1 MSLLAVIPARGGSK
15 GILEKNT
22 KLLSGKPLI
31 AWTIDAAKQAQC
43 IDRIIVSTDDPKIK
57 EVAEKCGA
65 EVPFLREAKFATD
78 ESSSIDLALDVA
90 QKLPGFDWML
100 LLQPTSPLRTSS
112 DIDDIFKFCQDHK
125 VSSAVSVCE
134 SSEHPYW
141 MYQKNESFSL
151 HPFISDRPEITRRQD
166 LPKAYCLNGA
176 LYLAKVDWLFEHRSF
191 IGPQT
196 LGFVMPRKRSVDLD
210 TIEEWHWAEYLIKKK
225 NEK

>member
-15 GILEKNT
+15 GILGKNI

-78 ESSSIDLALDVA
+78 ENSSIDLALDVA

-176 LYLAKVDWLFEHRSF
+176 LYLAKVDWLLKHHSF

-196 LGFVMPRKRSVDLD
+196 LGFVMPRKRSIDLD
-210 TIEEWHWAEYLIKKK
+210 TMEEWHWAEYLIKKK
-225 NEK
+225 K